1 MNRKQIL
8 CTESLR
14 ELERHGIRQ
23 TAAAISVFDGVHRGH
38 QKVLETLLDIAE
50 TTHSVPVVITFRPHP
65 RSVLTPES
73 APPMLLPPEEKLRL
87 LHAYGAQAIVTIP
100 FTKEF
105 AALSPD
111 EFLDQCLHSGTVRL
125 TGVCVGSAWKFG
137 AKAAGSSADLKRRA
151 KQDGFL
157 FRPVDEVRYG
167 DRIVSSTEIRKA
179 VAEGDLQTASA
190 MLKRNYRLFGTV
202 EHGLGLAGRMLGAP
216 TANLHLEAGVLPPFG
231 VYAVYAETPEGE
243 RLPGIVNIG
252 IAPTVR
258 KEENP
263 APKVEVH
270 IFGRSLDLYGK
281 RLAVELVSN
290 VRREKRFQSLE
301 ELRTQIHADIAAA
314 AELLK
319 GI

>member
-1 MNRKQIL
+1 MNRNQIL

-23 TAAAISVFDGVHRGH
+23 TAAAIGVFDGVHRGH

-65 RSVLTPES
+65 RSILTPES

-190 MLKRNYRLFGTV
+190 MLKRNYRLFGIV

-270 IFGRSLDLYGK
+270 IFGRSIDLYGK

-301 ELRTQIHADIAAA
+301 ELRAQIHADIAAA

>member
-1 MNRKQIL
+1 
-8 CTESLR
+8 
-14 ELERHGIRQ
+14 
-23 TAAAISVFDGVHRGH
+23 
-38 QKVLETLLDIAE
+38 
-50 TTHSVPVVITFRPHP
+50 
-65 RSVLTPES
+65 
-73 APPMLLPPEEKLRL
+73 MLLPPEEKLRL

-258 KEENP
+258 KEENL

>member
-1 MNRKQIL
+1 MNRNQIL

-14 ELERHGIRQ
+14 ELERHEIRQ
-23 TAAAISVFDGVHRGH
+23 TAAAIGVFDGVHRGH

-65 RSVLTPES
+65 RSILTPES

-179 VAEGDLQTASA
+179 VAEGNLQTASA
-190 MLKRNYRLFGTV
+190 MLKRNYRLFGIV

-270 IFGRSLDLYGK
+270 IFGRSIDLYGK

-301 ELRTQIHADIAAA
+301 ELRAQIHADIAAA